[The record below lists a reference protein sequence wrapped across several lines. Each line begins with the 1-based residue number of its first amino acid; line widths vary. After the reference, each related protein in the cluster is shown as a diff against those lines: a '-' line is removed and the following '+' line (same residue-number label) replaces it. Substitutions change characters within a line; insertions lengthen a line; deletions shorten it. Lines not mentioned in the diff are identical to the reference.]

1 VSPGVRRIF
10 AMALLVVLLA
20 RPASAFLSIPDPV
33 EAGLLAKISALLAT
47 IQRFEML
54 ALEKWH
60 HQIDIRL
67 SAYAFP
73 EALFREVNVIIST
86 VTDMRSEL
94 QQLACVWPTTL
105 RTSILEDLL
114 NQRLV
119 LCRDDYHHTW
129 GSHEGLWDAELQEMH
144 DYVGTMTA
152 NMISERTEKTN
163 AEWVQ
168 ALRDLYAET
177 AQGYLSPGEANRHEA
192 AALAWTNEIALGNG
206 QILAQNLLLRQMAR
220 DLDRFDQK
228 KADDMAYYLYRGVT
242 TLAGQEWRG
251 VPPDPSRI
259 EGEP

>member
-1 VSPGVRRIF
+1 MSPALRRVC
-10 AMALLVVLLA
+10 ATGLLLVLLA
-20 RPASAFLSIPDPV
+20 RPAFAFLTIPDPV
-33 EAGLLAKISALLAT
+33 ETGLLAKISALLAT
-47 IQRFEML
+47 IQRIEML

-60 HQIDIRL
+60 QQIQVRL

-73 EALFREVNVIIST
+73 EALFHEVTVLTST
-86 VTDMRSEL
+86 VADMRREL

-114 NQRLV
+114 NQRMT

-129 GSHEGLWDAELQEMH
+129 GSHEGLWDAELQEAH

-152 NMISERTEKTN
+152 NIISERTEKTN
-163 AEWVQ
+163 TEWVR
-168 ALRDLYAET
+168 ALRDQYLDT
-177 AQGYLSPGEANRHEA
+177 AQRYLSPGEANRHEA

-206 QILAQNLLLRQMAR
+206 QILTQNLLLRQMDR

-242 TLAGQEWRG
+242 TLAGGEWRG
-251 VPPDPSRI
+251 APPDPSRI